1 MQLYD
6 PLKESL
12 RYIPSTRYP
21 GLDTNVNSSC
31 SLERDILIYGGLF
44 LLSSDIRKLARF
56 ERNFS
61 IVLRLLKSDAS
72 RCVRGP
78 LCVSAIYLPNTVT
91 PPLMHPRPVGSTN
104 DV

>member
-1 MQLYD
+1 M
-6 PLKESL
+6 
-12 RYIPSTRYP
+12 PSTSHP
-21 GLDTNVNSSC
+21 SLGTNVNSSC
-31 SLERDILIYGGLF
+31 SLEQDILIYGGLF
-44 LLSSDIRKLARF
+44 LLSSDIKKLARF

-61 IVLRLLKSDAS
+61 IVFRSLKNDAS

>member
-21 GLDTNVNSSC
+21 GLDANVNSSC
-31 SLERDILIYGGLF
+31 SLERDILICGGLF

-61 IVLRLLKSDAS
+61 IVLRPLKSDAS

-78 LCVSAIYLPNTVT
+78 LCVSATHFPNTVT
-91 PPLMHPRPVGSTN
+91 PSLVHPRPVDSMN
-104 DV
+104 AV